1 MTHHQ
6 GSLICCIDHVLM
18 PIQKT
23 EAEWLFEIRVE
34 SLGARVALALV
45 AIACSALLVLA
56 MLANFVSGA
65 LADGRVSVTGGLLA
79 SGLKFAPDSALLHA
93 RLAEVGLTAEER
105 DLIDTESHAQ
115 RAVNLSPWDYN
126 HRLLLSAVEEAKGD
140 RAAAEKSMR
149 DALRLAPGNTD
160 VHWRL
165 ANLLFRQGKVA
176 QSLGEF
182 RLAASSDP
190 SLLPGT
196 LDLIWRA
203 SGGNPAAIEAVTA
216 DDVRP
221 RLTLAQFLIQQARVP
236 EAAVVVKSIERKARL
251 SSPELSTSLN
261 SLVARG
267 YIEQAREL
275 WVSLVSYGADY
286 SGPAL
291 ISNGGFESEI
301 LTDFSQFDWAINRSE
316 YVRFALDTNTAR
328 TGSNSLKLDFLGRD
342 TTRLDGE
349 ARQLVVVRPG
359 AHYRLECYA
368 KSERL
373 VTTEGPRVV
382 VIGVAQPGEL
392 GSSIPVAS
400 GTGDWRQIAFD
411 FVVPQG
417 VRAVYVTFKRVPK
430 FSYDDP
436 MRGSIWFDDFTL
448 TEQSEGR

>member
-1 MTHHQ
+1 
-6 GSLICCIDHVLM
+6 M

-23 EAEWLFEIRVE
+23 EAEWLFEISVE
-34 SLGARVALALV
+34 SFRARVAVALV
-45 AIACSALLVLA
+45 AIACWAVLA
-56 MLANFVSGA
+56 VAMLGNFVSGA
-65 LADGRVSVTGGLLA
+65 LTDERVNVTGGLLA
-79 SGLKFAPDSALLHA
+79 SGLKFAPNSALLHA
-93 RLAEVGLTAEER
+93 RLAEVEMMAEER
-105 DLIDTESHAQ
+105 DLIDTELHAR

-126 HRLLLSAVEEAKGD
+126 HRLLLSAVEEAKGE

-182 RLAASSDP
+182 RVAAASDP

-203 SGGNPAAIEAVTA
+203 SGGKPAAIEAVTA
-216 DDVRP
+216 NDMRS
-221 RLTLAQFLIQQARVP
+221 RLMLAQFLIQQARVP
-236 EAAVVVKSIERKARL
+236 EAAGVVKSIDRKARL
-251 SSPELSTSLN
+251 SSPQMSTSLN

-275 WVSLVSYGADY
+275 WVSLISDDTDY
-286 SGPAL
+286 RRLNL
-291 ISNGGFESEI
+291 IWNGDFESEI
-301 LTDFSQFDWAINRSE
+301 LSDFSQFDWTINRSE
-316 YVRFALDTNTAR
+316 YARFILDKDTAR
-328 TGSNSLKLDFLGRD
+328 TGSNSLRLDFLGRD

-359 AHYRLECYA
+359 ARYLLECYA
-368 KSERL
+368 KSKNL

-382 VIGVAQPGEL
+382 VTNVAQLGEL
-392 GSSIPVAS
+392 GSSSPVAV
-400 GTGDWRQIAFD
+400 GTEDWHRLAFD
-411 FVVPQG
+411 FVAPQG
-417 VRAVYVTFKRVPK
+417 ARAVYVTFRRVPK

-436 MRGSIWFDDFTL
+436 MRGSIWFDDFSL
-448 TEQSEGR
+448 TEQREGR